1 MHWLGG
7 SPTNYMWSKNI
18 LIKNILKNNNYYKI
32 KETARRY
39 ISFSFNCLH
48 KGGGR
53 GIMLGTNEKTENKN
67 AVDAVV
73 VGTVKVW
80 DSGKQK
86 YGH

>member
-1 MHWLGG
+1 
-7 SPTNYMWSKNI
+7 
-18 LIKNILKNNNYYKI
+18 
-32 KETARRY
+32 
-39 ISFSFNCLH
+39 
-48 KGGGR
+48 
-53 GIMLGTNEKTENKN
+53 MLGTNEKTENKN